1 MMIKKAWV
9 LAAGVAMMAI
19 AGSAGAADFAFSF
32 SGTGTGLSLVTG
44 DIYGLADSG
53 SSQPTSLS
61 VQYGGQTYDFVPT
74 PGEYQGIDGSFTVSD
89 DAITSSAYE
98 NRLET
103 TSDEL
108 AYELSLGGGAVDFDT
123 FTGQYAQYTT
133 ADTPVIFT
141 PLALT
146 ISAAPEPSTWL
157 LMMAGIGGIGLMMRW
172 NKRERGSVAGAAV
185 V

>member
-61 VQYGGQTYDFVPT
+61 VQ
-74 PGEYQGIDGSFTVSD
+74 
-89 DAITSSAYE
+89 
-98 NRLET
+98 
-103 TSDEL
+103 
-108 AYELSLGGGAVDFDT
+108 
-123 FTGQYAQYTT
+123 
-133 ADTPVIFT
+133 
-141 PLALT
+141 
-146 ISAAPEPSTWL
+146 
-157 LMMAGIGGIGLMMRW
+157 
-172 NKRERGSVAGAAV
+172 
-185 V
+185 